1 MSYSLGSKVRLFSL
15 YEPIL
20 NGVSAEKNIRKEFVN
35 RWMAPGDELNTN
47 VPVILSPSDPDYF
60 SSLVH
65 FSSVTSS
72 DISHIQQF
80 ANSVWDMYDKSDIRV
95 VSGNYLKC
103 SSLSLRY
110 TLNTEWLR
118 KTPFSNVQLSLN
130 SMNLFTVS
138 AKALKGQDPSQA
150 GFAKPNLLVRPSYT
164 FQLNVT
170 F

>member
-1 MSYSLGSKVRLFSL
+1 
-15 YEPIL
+15 
-20 NGVSAEKNIRKEFVN
+20 
-35 RWMAPGDELNTN
+35 
-47 VPVILSPSDPDYF
+47 
-60 SSLVH
+60 
-65 FSSVTSS
+65 
-72 DISHIQQF
+72 
-80 ANSVWDMYDKSDIRV
+80 MYDKSDIRV

-138 AKALKGQDPSQA
+138 AKALSQA
-150 GFAKPNLLVRPSYT
+150 GFAKPNLSVRPSYT